1 MCAYSRMLDL
11 CFVHNIANTR
21 VEDHARRKN
30 RPGEYLLQLGVP
42 AVMMPAILIGTVLP
56 FILPA
61 LKFATIFS
69 GIINH
74 AALMSALIYTAKH
87 TAMGPDSTKHLYFN
101 PGYHRRSIPV

>member
-1 MCAYSRMLDL
+1 MLEFFYFND
-11 CFVHNIANTR
+11 IASTW
-21 VEDHARRKN
+21 VEDYARRRN
-30 RPGEYLLQLGVP
+30 RPGELLLQLGVP
-42 AVMMPAILIGTVLP
+42 AVMMPAILMGTVLP

-87 TAMGPDSTKHLYFN
+87 AALGPDATKHIYFN
-101 PGYHRRSIPV
+101 PGYHRRSLKSL